1 MLVKMLIMGHISDFL
16 IQILGWREE
25 EFVLSVPVENHI
37 VKLLSVF
44 YAFVRISFKFF
55 AETNFHNKKA

>member
-1 MLVKMLIMGHISDFL
+1 MLVKMLIMGHISNFL

-25 EFVLSVPVENHI
+25 GFVLTVPMENHM

-44 YAFVRISFKFF
+44 HAFVKISFKFF
-55 AETNFHNKKA
+55 SETNFHDKKA